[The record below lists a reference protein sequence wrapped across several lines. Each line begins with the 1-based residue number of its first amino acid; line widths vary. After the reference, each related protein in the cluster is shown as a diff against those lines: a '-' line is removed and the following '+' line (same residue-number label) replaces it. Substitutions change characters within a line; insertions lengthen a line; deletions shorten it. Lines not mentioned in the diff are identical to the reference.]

1 MPRYY
6 FDTCDGETFVVDD
19 EGIELAGL
27 QSARYAATQALGEMA
42 KDALPG
48 AVRRE
53 LFVEVRGEEKPLIR
67 AVLSLEVIRLGQK
80 GTR

>member
-1 MPRYY
+1 
-6 FDTCDGETFVVDD
+6 
-19 EGIELAGL
+19 
-27 QSARYAATQALGEMA
+27 MA

-53 LFVEVRGEEKPLIR
+53 LFVEVRGDEKPLIR
-67 AVLSLEVIRLGQK
+67 AVLSLEVIRLGQE